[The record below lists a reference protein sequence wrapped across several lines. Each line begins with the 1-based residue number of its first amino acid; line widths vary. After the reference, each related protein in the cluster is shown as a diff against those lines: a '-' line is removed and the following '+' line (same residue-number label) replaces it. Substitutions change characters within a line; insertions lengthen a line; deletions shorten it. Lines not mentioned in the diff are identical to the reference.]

1 MNNSSPKRTFAFP
14 DTDIFGEPN
23 AAEKFKISKKP
34 IAVVFESKISRE
46 QRCVLLKTKKKKK
59 YIEKFS
65 SKNTD
70 IFGEPAEKSK
80 VSKKNQCCFF
90 LKVKHS
96 GNNAA

>member
-46 QRCVLLKTKKKKK
+46 QRCVLLKTKKKKNILRNSRPK
-59 YIEKFS
+59 TK
-65 SKNTD
+65 
-70 IFGEPAEKSK
+70 A
-80 VSKKNQCCFF
+80 
-90 LKVKHS
+90 
-96 GNNAA
+96 